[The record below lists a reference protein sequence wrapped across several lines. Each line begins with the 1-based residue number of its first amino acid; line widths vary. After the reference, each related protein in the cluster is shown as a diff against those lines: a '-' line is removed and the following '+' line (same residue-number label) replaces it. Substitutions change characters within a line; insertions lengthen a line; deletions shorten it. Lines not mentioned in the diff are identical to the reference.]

1 MFICL
6 LTEKILSNCS
16 FQCNE
21 GAATAISQLLDMM
34 KVADFGITTLASN
47 KTGNEAM
54 ITNLD
59 VECITNII
67 DHKRCF
73 SVTAESINMMAG
85 RCHLTSNKYI

>member
-21 GAATAISQLLDMM
+21 GAAAAINQLLDIMR
-34 KVADFGITTLASN
+34 VADFGINTLASN

-54 ITNLD
+54 ITNSD
-59 VECITNII
+59 VKCITNII

-73 SVTAESINMMAG
+73 DLAAESIG
-85 RCHLTSNKYI
+85 WKVLSNK

>member
-21 GAATAISQLLDMM
+21 GAAAAINQLLDMM
-34 KVADFGITTLASN
+34 RVADFDINTLASN

-54 ITNLD
+54 ITNSD
-59 VECITNII
+59 VKCITNII

-73 SVTAESINMMAG
+73 DLAAESIG
-85 RCHLTSNKYI
+85 WKVLSNK